1 MVAAGLSP
9 TLQRR
14 EEPLEETSC
23 LSDVPVLREALL
35 PVLLGWWEAVLLV
48 AGCALVL

>member
-35 PVLLGWWEAVLLV
+35 PVLLGWWEAALLV